1 MTHQE
6 QYTKLTG
13 ITVPLNTP
21 HMPWH
26 LMAVMSL
33 IIKDR
38 FKMAA
43 SWEATLLRFSM
54 KSTHTHHL
62 PPTTEPTTSVLSSIF
77 GILQGNKS
85 KHTLYGWKG
94 TAFFQ
99 LNTVHGKTYF
109 SYENI
114 WKECFQDLC
123 HCALFTSQMLSRE
136 CVQSIKTMSLCIG
149 IL

>member
-54 KSTHTHHL
+54 KSVHIH
-62 PPTTEPTTSVLSSIF
+62 TTSHQQQNPLHPSCLLSLASFKEIKVSILYMDGKELHFFSLTLCMAKRTSVMKISERNVSRTYAIVLCLPVRCF
-77 GILQGNKS
+77 L
-85 KHTLYGWKG
+85 
-94 TAFFQ
+94 
-99 LNTVHGKTYF
+99 
-109 SYENI
+109 ENVF
-114 WKECFQDLC
+114 K
-123 HCALFTSQMLSRE
+123 
-136 CVQSIKTMSLCIG
+136 V
-149 IL
+149 